1 MIPNRYWKI
10 AVHAPIKEHLT
21 YLSDLALERGQWVLV
36 PLGKRQTLGLVVG
49 PADTYEKENLKSV
62 IEIDTSIPQISETY
76 MNWLVWLS
84 EYYQYPLGLVA
95 ELSRP
100 ALEKKKS
107 NRISQRPEVV
117 PLLEPDFAP
126 ELTNEQKNCLNEIK
140 SHKNFQVH
148 LVHGVTGSGKTEIYL
163 NLLEKTLKQN
173 QSAIVLVP
181 EIALTP
187 QLIQR
192 FAKRFGNKIAAFH
205 SQMTP
210 REKTNH
216 WWDIVEG
223 RKQIMIG
230 ARSAL
235 FCPQNNLGL
244 IIVDEEHE
252 PSYKQDDK
260 LKYHARDAA
269 VMLGHFSQCQVILGS
284 ATPSLESW
292 HNSQLGKYHLHQLKS
307 RVHTSGLPEVEVIDL
322 REEKNKVQDTQIP
335 LPSWLS
341 KSLYSKISQVLA
353 DGYQAALFLNRRG
366 MANVVMCNSCGHSI
380 ECPNCDINLTL
391 HSKSHLVCHYCDYH
405 ENLKENCPSCKLGE
419 MSAVGL
425 GTEKL
430 EQELKTLFPDKTIV
444 RADRDEIQ
452 NREDLENFI
461 QDVESGKADLL
472 VGTQM
477 IAKGLDFP
485 KLKLVGLVLADIG
498 FNLPDFRANERNF
511 QLIVQM
517 SGRPGRHLDS
527 SNNPGQVVI
536 QTFNP
541 EHESLKYA
549 IQHDFEGFVD
559 AELMHRK
566 ALLYP
571 PYGRLISLKIQSPDR
586 MTARNLASTVSQRAL
601 SLKSHFSQYES
612 LEVLGPAEAPIAKL
626 KNQYR
631 YHLLLKGQGS
641 QALQSFIKQ
650 LMGDEKWIPSR
661 SRIIVDIDPLHLI

>member
-1 MIPNRYWKI
+1 LIPTQYWKI
-10 AVHAPIKEHLT
+10 AVHAPIKELLT
-21 YLSDLALERGQWVLV
+21 YSSDLPLRRGQWVHV
-36 PLGKRQTLGLVVG
+36 PLGKRKTLGLVV
-49 PADTYEKENLKSV
+49 DTAEAYEKENLKSV
-62 IEIDTSIPQISETY
+62 SEIDTTIPDVTQASME
-76 MNWLVWLS
+76 WLIWLS
-84 EYYQYPLGLVA
+84 NYYQYPLGLVA
-95 ELSRP
+95 DLSRP
-100 ALEKKKS
+100 ALEKKTT
-107 NRISQRPEVV
+107 NRASKRSDVV
-117 PLLEPDFAP
+117 PALDQDFAP
-126 ELTNEQKNCLNEIK
+126 DLTEEQKKCLDEIK
-140 SHKNFQVH
+140 SHEKFQVH

-163 NLLEKTLKQN
+163 NLLEKTLSQN

-235 FCPQNNLGL
+235 FCPQSNLGL

-269 VMLGHFSQCQVILGS
+269 VMLGHFHQCQVILGS

-292 HNSQLGKYHLHQLKS
+292 YNAQLGKYHLHQLKN

-322 REEKNKVQDTQIP
+322 REEKNKPVDHQNP

-341 KSLYSKISQVLA
+341 KSLYNKISQVLA

-405 ENLKENCPSCKLGE
+405 ENLKDNCPACKIGE

-430 EQELKTLFPDKTIV
+430 EQELKTLFPDKNII

-452 NREDLENFI
+452 SREDLENFI

-517 SGRPGRHLDS
+517 SGRPGRHLDVTK
-527 SNNPGQVVI
+527 NPGQVVI

-541 EHESLKYA
+541 EHESLKFA
-549 IQHDFEGFVD
+549 IQHDFMGFVE

-571 PYGRLISLKIQSPDR
+571 PYGRLISLRIQSPDR
-586 MTARNLASTVSQRAL
+586 MTARDLATTVSQRAL
-601 SLKSHFSQYES
+601 GLKAQFSQYES

-641 QALQSFIKQ
+641 LALQSFIKK

>member
-1 MIPNRYWKI
+1 MIPTQYWKI
-10 AVHAPIKEHLT
+10 AVHAPIKELLT
-21 YLSDLALERGQWVLV
+21 YSSDLPLRRGQWVHV
-36 PLGKRQTLGLVVG
+36 SLGKRKTLGLVVG
-49 PADTYEKENLKSV
+49 SASAYEKENLKSV
-62 IEIDTSIPQISETY
+62 LEVDSTIPEISEAF
-76 MNWLVWLS
+76 MQWLVWLS
-84 EYYQYPLGLVA
+84 DYYQYPLGLVA

-100 ALEKKKS
+100 ALEKKTS
-107 NRISQRPEVV
+107 SRISKRSEVV
-117 PLLEPDFAP
+117 PELDQDYAPD
-126 ELTNEQKNCLNEIK
+126 LTQEQKKCLDEIK
-140 SHKNFQVH
+140 SHEKFQVH

-163 NLLEKTLKQN
+163 NLLEKTLNQN
-173 QSAIVLVP
+173 QTAIVLVP

-269 VMLGHFSQCQVILGS
+269 VMLGHFHQCQVILGS

-292 HNSQLGKYHLHQLKS
+292 YNAQQGKYHLHQLKS

-322 REEKNKVQDTQIP
+322 REEKNKPQDHQLP

-341 KSLYSKISQVLA
+341 KSLYEKITQVLA

-405 ENLKENCPSCKLGE
+405 ENLKEKCQACKMGE
-419 MSAVGL
+419 ISAVGL

-430 EQELKTLFPDKTIV
+430 EQELKKLFPDKNVI

-461 QDVESGKADLL
+461 HDVETGKADLL

-517 SGRPGRHLDS
+517 SGRPGRHLDVTK
-527 SNNPGQVVI
+527 NPGQVVI

-541 EHESLKYA
+541 EHESLKFA
-549 IQHDFEGFVD
+549 IQHNFEGFVD

-571 PYGRLISLKIQSPDR
+571 PYGRLISLRIQSPDR
-586 MTARNLASTVSQRAL
+586 MTARDLATTVSQRAL
-601 SLKSHFSQYES
+601 SLKAQFTQYES
-612 LEVLGPAEAPIAKL
+612 LEILGPAEAPIAKL

-641 QALQSFIKQ
+641 SALQSFIKK
-650 LMGDEKWIPSR
+650 LMGDEKWIPAR

>member
-1 MIPNRYWKI
+1 LIPKQHWKI
-10 AVHAPIKEHLT
+10 AVHAPIKEPLT
-21 YLSDLALERGQWVLV
+21 YLSELSLKPGQWVHV
-36 PLGKRQTLGLVVG
+36 PLGKRSTLGLVLG
-49 PADTYEKENLKSV
+49 PAEIYEKENLKSV
-62 IEIDTSIPQISETY
+62 SDIDPSLPEMSQPFFK
-76 MNWLVWLS
+76 WLTWLS

-100 ALEKKKS
+100 ALEKKTS
-107 NRISQRPEVV
+107 NRVSKRTEVV
-117 PLLEPDFAP
+117 PQLAQDYAP
-126 ELTNEQKNCLNEIK
+126 ELTSEQKKCLEEIK
-140 SHKNFQVH
+140 SYKGFHTH

-192 FAKRFGNKIAAFH
+192 FAKRFGDKIAAFH

-235 FCPQNNLGL
+235 FCPQENLGL

-269 VMLGHFSQCQVILGS
+269 VMLGHFHQCQVILGS

-292 HNSQLGKYHLHQLKS
+292 HNAKLGKYHLHQLKS

-322 REEKNKVQDTQIP
+322 REEKAKPQDHQLV

-341 KSLYSKISQVLA
+341 KSLYDKISKVLD
-353 DGYQAALFLNRRG
+353 DGFQAALFLNRRG

-405 ENLKENCPSCKLGE
+405 ENLKENCSACKIGE
-419 MSAVGL
+419 MSPVGL

-430 EQELKTLFPDKTIV
+430 EQELKKLFPGKTVI

-461 QDVESGKADLL
+461 HDVETGKADLL

-517 SGRPGRHLDS
+517 SGRPGRHLDDS
-527 SNNPGQVVI
+527 GNPGQVVI

-541 EHESLKYA
+541 EHESLKFA
-549 IQHDFEGFVD
+549 IHHDFEGFVES
-559 AELMHRK
+559 ELTYRK

-571 PYGRLISLKIQSPDR
+571 PHGRLISLRIQSPDR
-586 MTARNLASTVSQRAL
+586 MTARDLATTVSQRAL
-601 SLKSHFSQYES
+601 NLKSQFSQYES
-612 LEVLGPAEAPIAKL
+612 LEILGPAEAPIAKL

-631 YHLLLKGQGS
+631 YHLLIKGQGS
-641 QALQSFIKQ
+641 PALQSFIKK
-650 LMGDEKWIPSR
+650 LMGDEKWIPTR

>member
-1 MIPNRYWKI
+1 LTHPHYWRI
-10 AVHAPIKEHLT
+10 AVEAPLREPLT
-21 YLSDLALERGQWVLV
+21 YLSELSLEVGQWVQV
-36 PLGKRQTLGLVVG
+36 PLGTRKALGVVLG
-49 PADTYEKENLKSV
+49 QAPIYEGEVKSIIGV
-62 IEIDTSIPQISETY
+62 YPQIPAITQPFLK
-76 MNWLVWLS
+76 WLQWLS
-84 EYYQYPLGLVA
+84 EYYFYPLGKVA
-95 ELSRP
+95 EISRP
-100 ALEKKKS
+100 ALDKKNT
-107 NRISQRPEVV
+107 NRISKKKEVV
-117 PLLEPDFAP
+117 PTLTLDQAP
-126 ELTNEQKNCLNEIK
+126 HLTEEQKKCINEIQ
-140 SHKNFQVH
+140 SYSGFHTH

-163 NLLEKTLKQN
+163 HLLQKTLEQN
-173 QSAIVLVP
+173 KTAIVLVP

-192 FAKRFGNKIAAFH
+192 FAARFGDKIAAFH

-235 FCPQNNLGL
+235 FCPQDRLGL

-269 VMLGHFSQCQVILGS
+269 VMMGHFHNCQVILGS

-292 HNSQLGKYHLHQLKS
+292 HNAKIGKYKLHQLKL
-307 RVHTSGLPEVEVIDL
+307 RVHSSGLPDVEIVDMKSGA
-322 REEKNKVQDTQIP
+322 EETKQNQNK

-341 KSLYSKISQVLA
+341 DKLFQKMNSVL
-353 DGYQAALFLNRRG
+353 DSGYQIALFLNRRG

-380 ECPNCDINLTL
+380 ECPNCDIHLTL

-405 ENLKENCPSCKLGE
+405 ENLKIQCAQCKAGE
-419 MSAVGL
+419 MAAVGL

-430 EQELKTLFPDKTIV
+430 EQELQRLYPHKTVI

-461 QDVESGKADLL
+461 QDVESGKADIL

-498 FNLPDFRANERNF
+498 FNLPDFRATERNF

-517 SGRPGRHLDS
+517 SGRPGRHLDQTQ
-527 SNNPGQVVI
+527 NPGQVVI

-541 EHESLKYA
+541 NHECLQHA
-549 IQHDFEGFVD
+549 IHHDYEGFVET
-559 AELMHRK
+559 ELGHRQS
-566 ALLYP
+566 LNYP
-571 PYGRLISLKIQSPDR
+571 PYGRLVSLRVQSPDR
-586 MTARNLASTVSQRAL
+586 SKAKELATQVSQRAL
-601 SLKSHFSQYES
+601 QLKAKFSQYQG
-612 LEVLGPAEAPIAKL
+612 LEILGPAESPISKL
-626 KNQYR
+626 KGQYR
-631 YHLLLKGQGS
+631 YHLLLKSSSGL
-641 QALQSFIKQ
+641 ALQSFIKK

-661 SRIIVDIDPLHLI
+661 SRVMVDIDPLHLT